1 MPSKWKMTFSE
12 SESGGREWVEKKEE
26 DDGGG
31 GGKEVVALNFLSML
45 REFACC
51 AGKRKRWRKGERGSR
66 LHCRL
71 MLLLEKFPFVVE
83 LRLKA
88 PCFFDFPKFMKAAPP
103 HKFSY
108 EALHD

>member
-1 MPSKWKMTFSE
+1 
-12 SESGGREWVEKKEE
+12 
-26 DDGGG
+26 
-31 GGKEVVALNFLSML
+31 
-45 REFACC
+45 
-51 AGKRKRWRKGERGSR
+51 
-66 LHCRL
+66 